1 LRELLSASVKPHIHH
16 CAYQTLSF
24 SPIASE
30 ECPDLF
36 ENLLFGGPAR
46 GGGEVGV
53 DMLPELDRV
62 SCVGVEAAVRVE
74 LGVEWREDG
83 LYCPAL
89 AKLSFR

>member
-1 LRELLSASVKPHIHH
+1 MTCFNSSTGFVERVAKCIH
-16 CAYQTLSF
+16 
-24 SPIASE
+24 
-30 ECPDLF
+30 
-36 ENLLFGGPAR
+36 LLFGGPAR

-53 DMLPELDRV
+53 DMLPEPELDRV